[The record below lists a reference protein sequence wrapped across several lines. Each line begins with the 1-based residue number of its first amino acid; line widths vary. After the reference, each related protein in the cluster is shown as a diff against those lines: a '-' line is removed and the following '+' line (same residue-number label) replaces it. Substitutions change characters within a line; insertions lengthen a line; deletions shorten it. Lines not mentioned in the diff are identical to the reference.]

1 MNEKIE
7 FTGKAHYSPVLRGI
21 IIVDSGAEVTL
32 SPNKYWW
39 LAGKEVKVTIEVV
52 EDGEEK

>member
-1 MNEKIE
+1 MNGKIE